1 MNNFKKFWEK
11 FWEAMGQPLIAVA
24 ISLLIG
30 AFIIGLSDKNVF
42 ESYAIMFKG
51 AFGDGYYL
59 SATLS
64 RSTAIIMGGLA
75 VCIAWRSGYEA
86 MGGEG
91 QMIFGALV
99 SALIAYYMPGP
110 GWAKILVGLAGAAI
124 VGALYSVLSG
134 WLWEKFSVTF
144 IISTLMLNYIANYI
158 ASYLTTYIYKDP
170 QARDINSVQTG
181 KLIDEARFGKV
192 SLFQQGPLKDTAIGR
207 YFKDFSVHW
216 GFFLAMICVII
227 VFLLLKKTKFG
238 YESKMNGLNSRFALY
253 GGINAHRMLY
263 LVMILSGVAAGLG
276 GAFEVFGSKYRYI
289 DQMIFSTGYAWSG
302 MVAALLANFD
312 PFGTALASILLA
324 GLSTG
329 GSAMQRSAGIPVE
342 TVNMLEGIIMLLM
355 SVKLLRL
362 ISANRKVRREKAQKE
377 PPTGAEPLRGKEAE
391 A

>member
-1 MNNFKKFWEK
+1 MTKLKKFGSR
-11 FWEAMGQPLIAVA
+11 FLEALGQPLVAVF

-30 AFIIGLSDKNVF
+30 AVIMGLSGKNILT
-42 ESYAIMFKG
+42 SYATMFKG

-75 VCIAWRSGYEA
+75 VCIAWRSGYES

-110 GWAKILVGLAGAAI
+110 GIAKILVGLLGAAV
-124 VGALYSVLSG
+124 VGAVYSILSG
-134 WLWEKFSVTF
+134 WLWEKYNVTF

-158 ASYLTTYIYKDP
+158 ASYLTNHIVKDP
-170 QARDINSVQTG
+170 DARDINAVQTG
-181 KLIDEARFGKV
+181 KLIESARFGKL
-192 SLFQQGPLKDTAIGR
+192 SLFQSEGLKDTALGR
-207 YFKDFSVHW
+207 YFKDFNVHW
-216 GFFLAMICVII
+216 GFIFTLICVVLVYI
-227 VFLLLKKTKFG
+227 LLKKTKFG
-238 YESKMNGLNSRFALY
+238 YQSKMNGLNSRFALY
-253 GGINAHRMLY
+253 GGINARRMLY
-263 LVMILSGVAAGLG
+263 LVMIISGIAAGLG

-302 MVAALLANFD
+302 MVGALLANFD
-312 PFGTALASILLA
+312 PFGTVLACILLA

-355 SVKLLRL
+355 SVKLLHL
-362 ISANRKVRREKAQKE
+362 IAVRRKVRRNEGQKAE
-377 PPTGAEPLRGKEAE
+377 DGKEEE

>member
-1 MNNFKKFWEK
+1 MKLKKIGSNIL
-11 FWEAMGQPLIAVA
+11 EALGQPLVAVL

-30 AFIIGLSDKNVF
+30 ALIMVASGKNVLA
-42 ESYAIMFKG
+42 SYATMFKG

-59 SATLS
+59 SATLQ

-91 QMIFGALV
+91 QMIFGSLV
-99 SALIAYYMPGP
+99 AALIAYYMPGP
-110 GWAKILVGLAGAAI
+110 GLLRILVGLLGASL
-124 VGALYSVLSG
+124 VGAIYSVLSG
-134 WLWEKFSVTF
+134 WLWEKFGVTF

-158 ASYLTTYIYKDP
+158 ASYLTRYIVKDP
-170 QARDINSVQTG
+170 DSRDINAVQTG
-181 KLIDEARFGKV
+181 KIIESTRFGKV
-192 SLFQQGPLKDTAIGR
+192 KGLFQSDGMKETAIGH

-216 GFFLAMICVII
+216 GFFLALICAVL
-227 VFLLLKKTKFG
+227 VFILLKKTKFG

-263 LVMILSGVAAGLG
+263 LVMILSGIAAGLG
-276 GAFEVFGSKYRYI
+276 GAFEVYGSKYRYI

-302 MVAALLANFD
+302 MVGALLANFD
-312 PFGTALASILLA
+312 PFGTVLACILLA

-355 SVKLLRL
+355 SVKLLHL
-362 ISANRKVRREKAQKE
+362 ITVRRKVRRNAGQQ
-377 PPTGAEPLRGKEAE
+377 TDAGKEEE

>member
-1 MNNFKKFWEK
+1 MKLKKIGSNIL
-11 FWEAMGQPLIAVA
+11 EALGQPLVAVL

-30 AFIIGLSDKNVF
+30 ALIMVASGKNVLA
-42 ESYAIMFKG
+42 SYATMFKG

-59 SATLS
+59 SATLQ

-91 QMIFGALV
+91 QMIFGSLAA
-99 SALIAYYMPGP
+99 ALIAYYMPGP
-110 GWAKILVGLAGAAI
+110 GLLRILVGLLGASL
-124 VGALYSVLSG
+124 VGAIYSVLSG
-134 WLWEKFSVTF
+134 WLWEKFGVTF

-158 ASYLTTYIYKDP
+158 ASYLTRYIVKDP
-170 QARDINSVQTG
+170 DSRDINAVQTG
-181 KLIDEARFGKV
+181 KIIESTRFGKV
-192 SLFQQGPLKDTAIGR
+192 KGLFQSDGMKETAIGH

-216 GFFLAMICVII
+216 GFFLALICAVL
-227 VFLLLKKTKFG
+227 VFILLKKTKFG

-263 LVMILSGVAAGLG
+263 LVMILSGITAGLG
-276 GAFEVFGSKYRYI
+276 GAFEVYGSKYRYI

-302 MVAALLANFD
+302 MVGALLANFD
-312 PFGTALASILLA
+312 PFGTVLACILLA

-355 SVKLLRL
+355 SVKLLHL
-362 ISANRKVRREKAQKE
+362 IVIRHKVRREERQKTE
-377 PPTGAEPLRGKEAE
+377 IMDENGKEDE

>member
-1 MNNFKKFWEK
+1 MTKLKKFGSRFLETL
-11 FWEAMGQPLIAVA
+11 GQPLVAVF

-30 AFIIGLSDKNVF
+30 AVIMGLSGKNILT
-42 ESYAIMFKG
+42 SYATMFKG

-75 VCIAWRSGYEA
+75 VCIAWRSGYES

-110 GWAKILVGLAGAAI
+110 GIVKILVGLLGAAV
-124 VGALYSVLSG
+124 VGAVYSIFSG
-134 WLWEKFSVTF
+134 WLWEKYNVTF

-158 ASYLTTYIYKDP
+158 ASYLTNHIVKDP
-170 QARDINSVQTG
+170 DARDINAVQTG
-181 KLIDEARFGKV
+181 KLIESARFGKLK
-192 SLFQQGPLKDTAIGR
+192 LFQSEGLKDTALGR
-207 YFKDFSVHW
+207 YFKDFNVHW
-216 GFFLAMICVII
+216 GFVLTLICVVLVYI
-227 VFLLLKKTKFG
+227 LLKKTKFG
-238 YESKMNGLNSRFALY
+238 YQSKMNGLNSRFALY
-253 GGINAHRMLY
+253 GGINARRMLY
-263 LVMILSGVAAGLG
+263 LVMIISGVAAGLG

-302 MVAALLANFD
+302 MVGALLANFD
-312 PFGTALASILLA
+312 PFGTVLACILLA

-355 SVKLLRL
+355 SVKLLHLVTVR
-362 ISANRKVRREKAQKE
+362 RKVHRTVEQK
-377 PPTGAEPLRGKEAE
+377 TDNGKEEE

>member
-1 MNNFKKFWEK
+1 MTKLKKFGSR
-11 FWEAMGQPLIAVA
+11 FLEALGQPLVAVF

-30 AFIIGLSDKNVF
+30 AVIMGLSGKNILT
-42 ESYAIMFKG
+42 SYATMFKG

-64 RSTAIIMGGLA
+64 RSTAIIMGCLA
-75 VCIAWRSGYEA
+75 VCIAWRSGYES

-110 GWAKILVGLAGAAI
+110 GIAKILVGLLGAAV
-124 VGALYSVLSG
+124 VGAVYSILSG
-134 WLWEKFSVTF
+134 WLWEKYNVTF

-158 ASYLTTYIYKDP
+158 ASYLTNHIVKDP
-170 QARDINSVQTG
+170 DARDINAVQTG
-181 KLIDEARFGKV
+181 KLIESARFGKL
-192 SLFQQGPLKDTAIGR
+192 SLFQSEGLKDTALGR
-207 YFKDFSVHW
+207 YFKDFNVHW
-216 GFFLAMICVII
+216 GFIFTLICVVLVYI
-227 VFLLLKKTKFG
+227 LLKKTKFG
-238 YESKMNGLNSRFALY
+238 YQSKMNGLNSRFALY
-253 GGINAHRMLY
+253 GGINARRMLY
-263 LVMILSGVAAGLG
+263 LVMIISGIAAGLG

-302 MVAALLANFD
+302 MVGALLANFD
-312 PFGTALASILLA
+312 PFGTVLACILLA

-355 SVKLLRL
+355 SVKLLHL
-362 ISANRKVRREKAQKE
+362 IAVRRKVRRNEGQKAE
-377 PPTGAEPLRGKEAE
+377 DGKEEE

>member
-1 MNNFKKFWEK
+1 MTKLKKFGSR
-11 FWEAMGQPLIAVA
+11 FLDALGQPLIAVL

-30 AFIIGLSDKNVF
+30 AVIMGLSGKNILT
-42 ESYAIMFKG
+42 SYGTMFKG

-75 VCIAWRSGYEA
+75 VCIAWRSGYES

-110 GWAKILVGLAGAAI
+110 GLLKILAGLIGASLI
-124 VGALYSVLSG
+124 GAVYSILSG

-158 ASYLTTYIYKDP
+158 ASYLTTYIVKDP
-170 QARDINSVQTG
+170 QSRDINAVQTG
-181 KLIDEARFGKV
+181 KLAESARFGKLK
-192 SLFQQGPLKDTAIGR
+192 LFQSEALKETAIGR
-207 YFKDFSVHW
+207 YFKDFNVHW
-216 GFFLAMICVII
+216 GFVFALICAVL
-227 VFLLLKKTKFG
+227 VFILLKKTRFG

-253 GGINAHRMLY
+253 GGINAHGMLY

-302 MVAALLANFD
+302 MVGALLANFD
-312 PFGTALASILLA
+312 PFGTVLACILLA

-355 SVKLLRL
+355 SVKLLHL
-362 ISANRKVRREKAQKE
+362 IAVRRKVRREDREQNAAE
-377 PPTGAEPLRGKEAE
+377 TGTGKEDE

>member
-1 MNNFKKFWEK
+1 MTKLKKFGSK
-11 FWEAMGQPLIAVA
+11 FLEALGQPLVAVF

-30 AFIIGLSDKNVF
+30 AVIMGLSGKNILT
-42 ESYAIMFKG
+42 SYATMFKG

-75 VCIAWRSGYEA
+75 VCIAWRSGFES

-99 SALIAYYMPGP
+99 SALIAYYMPGS
-110 GWAKILVGLAGAAI
+110 GIAKIFAGILGSAVVGAA
-124 VGALYSVLSG
+124 YSVLSG

-158 ASYLTTYIYKDP
+158 ASYLTTYIVKDP
-170 QARDINSVQTG
+170 QSRDINAVQTG
-181 KLIDEARFGKV
+181 KLVESARFGKLK
-192 SLFQQGPLKDTAIGR
+192 LFQSEAMKETALGR
-207 YFKDFSVHW
+207 YFKDFNVHW
-216 GFFLAMICVII
+216 GF
-227 VFLLLKKTKFG
+227 VFALISAVLVYILLKKTKFG
-238 YESKMNGLNSRFALY
+238 YQSKMNGLNSRFALY
-253 GGINAHRMLY
+253 GGINAHGMLY
-263 LVMILSGVAAGLG
+263 LVMIISGVAAGLG

-302 MVAALLANFD
+302 MVGALLANFD
-312 PFGTALASILLA
+312 PFGTVLACILLA

-355 SVKLLRL
+355 SVKLLHL
-362 ISANRKVRREKAQKE
+362 IAVRRKVRRDNGQKAD
-377 PPTGAEPLRGKEAE
+377 AGKEGE

>member
-1 MNNFKKFWEK
+1 MKLKKIGSNIL
-11 FWEAMGQPLIAVA
+11 EALGQPLVAVL

-30 AFIIGLSDKNVF
+30 ALIMIASGKNVLA
-42 ESYAIMFKG
+42 SYATMFKG

-59 SATLS
+59 SATLQ

-91 QMIFGALV
+91 QMIFGSLAA
-99 SALIAYYMPGP
+99 ALIAYYMPGP
-110 GWAKILVGLAGAAI
+110 GLLRILVGLLGASL
-124 VGALYSVLSG
+124 VGAIYSVLSG
-134 WLWEKFSVTF
+134 WLWEKFGVTF

-158 ASYLTTYIYKDP
+158 ASYLTRYIVKDP
-170 QARDINSVQTG
+170 DSRDINAVQTG
-181 KLIDEARFGKV
+181 KIIESTRFGKV
-192 SLFQQGPLKDTAIGR
+192 KGLFQSDGMKETAIGH

-216 GFFLAMICVII
+216 GFFLALICAVL
-227 VFLLLKKTKFG
+227 VFILLKKTKFG

-263 LVMILSGVAAGLG
+263 LVMILSGIAAGLG
-276 GAFEVFGSKYRYI
+276 GAFEVYGSKYRYI

-302 MVAALLANFD
+302 MVGALLANFD
-312 PFGTALASILLA
+312 PFGTVLACILLA

-355 SVKLLRL
+355 SVKLLHL
-362 ISANRKVRREKAQKE
+362 IVIRHKVRREERQKTE
-377 PPTGAEPLRGKEAE
+377 IMDENGKEDE

>member
-1 MNNFKKFWEK
+1 MTKLKKFGSK
-11 FWEAMGQPLIAVA
+11 FLDALGQPLVAVLL
-24 ISLLIG
+24 SLLIG
-30 AFIIGLSDKNVF
+30 AFIIGLSGKNILA
-42 ESYAIMFKG
+42 SYAIMFKG

-99 SALIAYYMPGP
+99 SALIAYYMPGS
-110 GWAKILVGLAGAAI
+110 GIVKILAGLFGAAA
-124 VGALYSVLSG
+124 VGAVYSVLSG
-134 WLWEKFSVTF
+134 WLWEKFGVTF

-158 ASYLTTYIYKDP
+158 ASYLTTYIVKDP

-181 KLIDEARFGKV
+181 KLIESARFGKV
-192 SLFQQGPLKDTAIGR
+192 RLFQSEGLKDTVLGR
-207 YFKDFSVHW
+207 YFKDFNVHW
-216 GFFLAMICVII
+216 GFVFTLICTVI
-227 VFLLLKKTKFG
+227 VFILLKKTRFG
-238 YESKMNGLNSRFALY
+238 YQSKMNGLNSRFALY
-253 GGINAHRMLY
+253 GGINAHGMLY
-263 LVMILSGVAAGLG
+263 LVMVLSGIAAGLG

-302 MVAALLANFD
+302 MVGALLANFD
-312 PFGTALASILLA
+312 PFGTVLACILLA

-355 SVKLLRL
+355 SVKLLYL
-362 ISANRKVRREKAQKE
+362 IVIRHKVNREKT
-377 PPTGAEPLRGKEAE
+377 PDGSGAESGGKEAE